1 MGLNL
6 KDYLVVGISS
16 RALFDLDEENRIYE
30 EQGLAAYSEYQIA
43 HEDEVLA
50 PGSGFALVKALLN
63 LNTISDKRYVEVI
76 IMSRNSAD
84 TSLRIFHSIEHYGL
98 DISRAVLSGGSSLSN
113 YLEAFDVDLFLS
125 ADSHDVE
132 QAINSGFAA
141 GRIYTDPILNY
152 DPKHQIDQIRIAF
165 DGDAVLFSDDSEK
178 IYQQKGLSAF
188 VQNEKENARNNL
200 NKGPF
205 AQFLK
210 PFLICRKILM
220 KQIHRFVQHWLR
232 LVMHLL
238 TNGSFVHC
246 VLGMYALMKLFS
258 LVELPRKMY

>member
-132 QAINSGFAA
+132 QAINSGLRQDVF
-141 GRIYTDPILNY
+141 IPI
-152 DPKHQIDQIRIAF
+152 R
-165 DGDAVLFSDDSEK
+165 
-178 IYQQKGLSAF
+178 
-188 VQNEKENARNNL
+188 
-200 NKGPF
+200 
-205 AQFLK
+205 FLTTIQSIK
-210 PFLICRKILM
+210 ST
-220 KQIHRFVQHWLR
+220 RFVLLSMEMR
-232 LVMHLL
+232 FCLVMIPKRSISKRDFPL
-238 TNGSFVHC
+238 S
-246 VLGMYALMKLFS
+246 YKMK
-258 LVELPRKMY
+258 RKMLATI

>member
-1 MGLNL
+1 M
-6 KDYLVVGISS
+6 
-16 RALFDLDEENRIYE
+16 
-30 EQGLAAYSEYQIA
+30 AAYSEYQIA

-152 DPKHQIDQIRIAF
+152 DPKHQ
-165 DGDAVLFSDDSEK
+165 ST
-178 IYQQKGLSAF
+178 
-188 VQNEKENARNNL
+188 
-200 NKGPF
+200 
-205 AQFLK
+205 
-210 PFLICRKILM
+210 
-220 KQIHRFVQHWLR
+220 RFVLLSMEMR
-232 LVMHLL
+232 FCLVMIPKRSISKRDFPL
-238 TNGSFVHC
+238 S
-246 VLGMYALMKLFS
+246 YKMK
-258 LVELPRKMY
+258 RKMLATI